1 MDNSETRPLD
11 TKLTIRTSE
20 HGWLQELAK
29 AYRVRREVLIV
40 DDANAGVDPSTQSLL
55 SMGLRC
61 KLSRNEWIAL
71 VVSAG
76 MSAGGAA
83 MVVLAIIDPDPTSKL
98 GLLIG
103 SGAAFL
109 LTGGVYAMRIRTRVK
124 PPSVRMS
131 PMGIEVRWE

>member
-29 AYRVRREVLIV
+29 AYRVRRDVLIV

-55 SMGLRC
+55 SMGLRS

-71 VVSAG
+71 VFQQECPPEERQWWYSP
-76 MSAGGAA
+76 SSIQTL
-83 MVVLAIIDPDPTSKL
+83 LANW
-98 GLLIG
+98 
-103 SGAAFL
+103 AC
-109 LTGGVYAMRIRTRVK
+109 
-124 PPSVRMS
+124 
-131 PMGIEVRWE
+131 